1 MAPIHDSASDG
12 YAQGAGAYVRG
23 RPDYPPETTQ
33 WLREVVGLAPG
44 RRVVDLG
51 AGTGKFIPRLAVT
64 GATVIAVEPVAAMR
78 TELSRLHPDVDVH
91 DGSADAMPLADAS
104 VDAVVCAQAF
114 HWFATTAALAE
125 IRRVL
130 VPGGV
135 LALVWN
141 VRDTRVPWVAALTAM
156 TDVHEGDTPRH
167 ASGAWRRVF
176 PADGFEALGEQTVR
190 HDHVGPADQVIV
202 QRTLSTSFIAALPDA
217 QRADV
222 ERQVRALIAA
232 TPALADA
239 GEGDIAFP
247 YRTQM
252 LAFRKTVAG

>member
-12 YAQGAGAYVRG
+12 YAQGAGTYVRG
-23 RPDYPPETTQ
+23 RPDYPAETTQ
-33 WLREVVGLAPG
+33 WLRDVVGLQPG
-44 RRVVDLG
+44 RRVLDLG

-78 TELSRLHPDVDVH
+78 AELSRLHPGVAVH
-91 DGSADAMPLADAS
+91 AGNAEAIPLPDAS

-141 VRDTRVPWVAALTAM
+141 VRDTTVPWVAALTAL

-176 PADGFEALGEQTVR
+176 PADGFEALGEQSVR

-217 QRADV
+217 QRAQV
-222 ERQVRALIAA
+222 EREVRALIAA
-232 TPALADA
+232 TPAIA
-239 GEGDIAFP
+239 GGGDIVFP

-252 LAFRKTVAG
+252 LAFRKTDLD